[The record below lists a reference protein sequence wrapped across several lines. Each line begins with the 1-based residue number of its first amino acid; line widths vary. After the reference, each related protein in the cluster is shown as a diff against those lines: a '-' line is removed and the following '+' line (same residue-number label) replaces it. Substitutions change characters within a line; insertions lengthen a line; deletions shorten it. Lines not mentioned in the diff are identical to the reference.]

1 LEAARKGL
9 EAAKSRLEA
18 EARRMEEEAA
28 RQREELQRRE
38 RGLVEARAEGGRLR
52 GALEDSRRREESL
65 ARQLLSLDIF
75 KLDVIA
81 REMKQVPRPP
91 SSPAGAPLHRVGS
104 GLKTSGEKRV

>member
-1 LEAARKGL
+1 MGL

-28 RQREELQRRE
+28 RL
-38 RGLVEARAEGGRLR
+38 GEARAEGGRLR
-52 GALEDSRRREESL
+52 GALEDSRRREESM

-91 SSPAGAPLHRVGS
+91 SSPA
-104 GLKTSGEKRV
+104 